1 MTYFELNER
10 YLIIKEQRNKMIMK
24 AVEKGD
30 KFLDDPNITRV
41 EHYMSVL
48 TDVMM
53 CDDFSNIDKRRKSLE
68 LKGWANAIAE
78 QAISKCYEAIKAFNE
93 EA

>member
-1 MTYFELNER
+1 MFGSKISSILAKPS
-10 YLIIKEQRNKMIMK
+10 LSIC
-24 AVEKGD
+24 

-68 LKGWANAIAE
+68 LKGWANTIAE
-78 QAISKCYEAIKAFNE
+78 EAISKCYDAIKAFNE